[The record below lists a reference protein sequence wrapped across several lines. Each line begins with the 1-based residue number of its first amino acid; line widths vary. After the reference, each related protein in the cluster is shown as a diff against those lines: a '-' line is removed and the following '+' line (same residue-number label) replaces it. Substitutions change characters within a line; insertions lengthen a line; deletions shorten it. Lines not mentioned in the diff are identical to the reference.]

1 MNSLIP
7 RAYRYSEIR
16 IKVPV
21 AKFHKESSNPGKGL
35 GLEWRPSRLRS
46 ALKPRPGNSPEKEF
60 PLQLTP
66 SFYSLERTDTPPL
79 HWESIHHRSGPEH
92 FRAVFGTTAVDVG
105 AAAELKP
112 CKVADP
118 GHDGDIPMIIRGVNR
133 PGGG

>member
-7 RAYRYSEIR
+7 RAYRYSEKR

-46 ALKPRPGNSPEKEF
+46 ALKPRPGKKPEKEF

-66 SFYSLERTDTPPL
+66 SFYSLERTDTPPPFTG
-79 HWESIHHRSGPEH
+79 SQFITAADRSTSAQCSG
-92 FRAVFGTTAVDVG
+92 R
-105 AAAELKP
+105 LLL
-112 CKVADP
+112 
-118 GHDGDIPMIIRGVNR
+118 M
-133 PGGG
+133 